1 MYRLLEENQNH
12 HLFFCKVCS
21 NGSLKLG
28 TMEVGA
34 PRNHMKPSKDPEKKT
49 KHERNVAV
57 SQKPFSISSLVG
69 KLSAIRSKDPSS
81 GNY

>member
-1 MYRLLEENQNH
+1 
-12 HLFFCKVCS
+12 
-21 NGSLKLG
+21 
-28 TMEVGA
+28 MEVGA